1 MILPDSSASFVGSRQ
16 LPSEFHTS
24 SPCTLA
30 AVFSSVVLLVASLN
44 RLAAQFVNGIF
55 QGAKKYSLCDLAV
68 CVCVCVSEWVSEEW
82 EFPVVDKKA
91 SERQEKKEKK
101 KLAGCFNVHG
111 YLSEGGYHGV

>member
-82 EFPVVDKKA
+82 EFPVVDKKSIWKA
-91 SERQEKKEKK
+91 GEEGEKKI
-101 KLAGCFNVHG
+101 
-111 YLSEGGYHGV
+111 SGVL